1 MTDKHDQLD
10 DFELDALFASARKAD
25 LEPSPDF
32 MARLFDDIDLV
43 AAEAPPAEEPAVR
56 GGLFASIWDA
66 VGGWIGASG
75 LAAATAAG
83 VWVGVVSPSSLD
95 NVTSAF
101 FGDSVSVSLFASD
114 DVLGVD
120 G

>member
-1 MTDKHDQLD
+1 MTDKHDHLD

-25 LEPSPDF
+25 PEPSPDF
-32 MARLFDDIDLV
+32 MARLFGDIDMV
-43 AAEAPPAEEPAVR
+43 SAEVPPADAVR

-95 NVTSAF
+95 NVTNAF
-101 FGDSVSVSLFASD
+101 FGDSVSVSLFASE

>member
-1 MTDKHDQLD
+1 MTDKHDHLD
-10 DFELDALFASARKAD
+10 DFELDAFFASARKAD
-25 LEPSPDF
+25 PEPSPDF
-32 MARLFDDIDLV
+32 MARLFDDIDMV
-43 AAEAPPAEEPAVR
+43 SAEALPAEAVR